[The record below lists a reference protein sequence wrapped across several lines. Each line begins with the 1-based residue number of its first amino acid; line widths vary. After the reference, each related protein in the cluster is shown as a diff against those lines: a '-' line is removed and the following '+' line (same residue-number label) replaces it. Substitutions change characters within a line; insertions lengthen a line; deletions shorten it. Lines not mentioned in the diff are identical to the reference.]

1 MMNRYYGVGAILLAV
16 AGVAGA
22 DTRSEALD
30 AHTLI
35 VTASNTAAN
44 ELLIYSATG
53 TLLKQ
58 IAHFLYHSLLHA
70 FIYSCIDTLVQDV
83 PGPCDAQ
90 QQRTVQRSSYSS
102 LLRVGPAGS
111 QAYFQGA
118 YHTARIVAVNGSSA
132 LGI

>member
-1 MMNRYYGVGAILLAV
+1 MINQYYGLGAILLAV

-22 DTRSEALD
+22 ETRDALD

-58 IAHFLYHSLLHA
+58 IATQGQGGVGGNA
-70 FIYSCIDTLVQDV
+70 GGIAQNRDV
-83 PGPCDAQ
+83 LAVVNYGSRHGIGICERRRA
-90 QQRTVQRSSYSS
+90 RNSSP
-102 LLRVGPAGS
+102 RA
-111 QAYFQGA
+111 
-118 YHTARIVAVNGSSA
+118 T
-132 LGI
+132 